1 MNRLKKYI
9 QKINL
14 SKRMYSLNNQQ
25 IIRIFLIS
33 VVIISEIKLFII
45 FINIVRRFWW
55 FEISLFYKIN

>member
-14 SKRMYSLNNQQ
+14 SKRIYSLNKQQ
-25 IIRIFLIS
+25 IIRVLLIG

-45 FINIVRRFWW
+45 FINIVRHFW
-55 FEISLFYKIN
+55 